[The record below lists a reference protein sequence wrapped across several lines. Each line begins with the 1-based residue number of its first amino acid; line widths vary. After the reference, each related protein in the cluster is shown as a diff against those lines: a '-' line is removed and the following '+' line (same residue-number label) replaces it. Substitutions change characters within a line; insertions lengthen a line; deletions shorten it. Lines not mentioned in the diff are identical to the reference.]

1 MVRSDLCDYSHMY
14 IVLKGTIDLLAAATK
29 KNDKHTSTLHIKN
42 QQHNDRQCRRS

>member
-29 KNDKHTSTLHIKN
+29 KNDEQTSTLHIKN
-42 QQHNDRQCRRS
+42 EHNDRQYRRS